1 MEYPK
6 DKFEKLAKMIKSMA
20 ISPEID
26 VALCFPGIEEAECEE
41 KEDYPYVVISYL
53 GDDGDGPSKKIV
65 FNESYWGSSV
75 DALLGA
81 IMHQIKSLMEE
92 LQSFEGE

>member
-6 DKFEKLAKMIKSMA
+6 AKFEELAKRIKSMA

-26 VALCFPGIEEAECEE
+26 IAICFPGIDETECEE
-41 KEDYPYVVISYL
+41 KEEYPCVVISYL
-53 GDDGDGPSKKIV
+53 GDDGEGPSKKVV
-65 FNESYWGSSV
+65 FNESYWNSSI
-75 DALLGA
+75 DSLLGA
-81 IMHQIKSLMEE
+81 IMHQVKSLMEE

>member
-6 DKFEKLAKMIKSMA
+6 EKFKELARRIKSMA

-26 VALCFPGIEEAECEE
+26 LAICFPGVEEAECED
-41 KEDYPYVVISYL
+41 KEEYPYVLVSYL
-53 GDDGDGPSKKIV
+53 GDDGDGPSKKMV
-65 FNESYWGSSV
+65 FNESYWNSSV
-75 DALLGA
+75 ESLLGA
-81 IMHQIKSLMEE
+81 IMHQVKSLMEE